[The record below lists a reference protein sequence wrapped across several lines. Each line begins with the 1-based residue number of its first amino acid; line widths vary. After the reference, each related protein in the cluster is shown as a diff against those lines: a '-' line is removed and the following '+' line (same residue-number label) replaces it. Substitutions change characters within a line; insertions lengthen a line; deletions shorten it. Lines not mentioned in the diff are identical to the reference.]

1 LATEPR
7 YRTAVSSSVPH
18 GGQGRDIMAD
28 EINNNSSGG
37 NGIYFIVGALVV
49 AVLVIGYFVMGG
61 NFGGGSDV
69 NIKIDPPKA
78 EAPKN

>member
-1 LATEPR
+1 
-7 YRTAVSSSVPH
+7 
-18 GGQGRDIMAD
+18 MAD

-37 NGIYFIVGALVV
+37 SGIYFIVGALVV
-49 AVLVIGYFVMGG
+49 AVLVIGYFVLGG
-61 NFGGGSDV
+61 NFGGAGGDV